1 MFPSTD
7 RAVLG
12 RSSELHE
19 EEAETAGRFWRG
31 DVEGWREKGVVLRGP
46 QPAHPLLLA
55 LCSSGGSGS
64 GSSWPLPHAPGCG
77 QHGSE
82 QEACAVLPPG
92 SLPTTAGHR
101 EKR

>member
-82 QEACAVLPPG
+82 QEACAVLPG